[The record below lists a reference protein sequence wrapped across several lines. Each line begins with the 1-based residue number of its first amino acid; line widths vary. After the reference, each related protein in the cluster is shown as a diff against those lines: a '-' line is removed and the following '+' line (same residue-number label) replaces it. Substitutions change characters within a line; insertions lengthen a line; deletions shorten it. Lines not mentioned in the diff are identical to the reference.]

1 MPGNLTDLGPIAGRN
16 RHRWRLRYGGIS
28 RNVEGT
34 RAEAKKALT
43 ALVADVDAGRVMRST
58 VTVRRVIEDH
68 ITARGGSPTT
78 DQNDRRVMRLHLAPL
93 LDTPAAQLT
102 PKQIDDLYRALPLAP
117 QTVRRV
123 HSILSAALQTAWK
136 LGVIPSNPARRVTP
150 PKVPPRTPPQVDTDV
165 VLELLSI
172 PDDPL
177 LETFAL
183 VAAATGCR
191 AGELCGLRWECVDLD
206 AGTALIRQAIAYLGA
221 YGGLLV
227 KGTKTGVERTVS
239 LDVVAVAA
247 LRAWR
252 VRQASTALARGVPLG
267 PWVFTPDESA
277 ETPWSPPVASMRWS
291 RHCQRR
297 GHAGIGLH
305 KLRHW
310 FASASLESGMS
321 PQLVARQLGHSTPA
335 ITLRVYAHVV
345 AARPA
350 VSTLADAIGR
360 TSER

>member
-1 MPGNLTDLGPIAGRN
+1 VPGNLTDLGTLPGRN
-16 RHRWRLRYGGIS
+16 RRRWRLRYGGIS

-34 RAEAKKALT
+34 KAEAKRELA
-43 ALVADVDAGRVMRST
+43 ALVADVDAGRVIRST
-58 VTVRRVIEDH
+58 VIVRDVLDDH
-68 ITARGGSPTT
+68 IAARGGSPTT
-78 DQNDRRVMRLHLAPL
+78 DLSDRRVIDRHLAPL
-93 LDTPAAQLT
+93 LDVPAAQLT
-102 PKQIDDLYRALPLAP
+102 PKQIDDLYRSLPLAP
-117 QTVRRV
+117 TTVRRV
-123 HSILSAALQTAWK
+123 HSILSAALQSAWK
-136 LGVIPSNPARRVTP
+136 LGVIVENPARRVTP
-150 PKVPPRTPPQVDTDV
+150 PRIPPRRPPQVDTTV

-177 LETFAL
+177 LEAFAL

-191 AGELCGLRWECVDLD
+191 AGELCGLQWKRVDMD

-221 YGGLLV
+221 GKPLLI
-227 KGTKTGVERTVS
+227 KGTKTGVERTVA
-239 LDVVAVAA
+239 LDDVAVAA

-277 ETPWSPPVASMRWS
+277 QTPWSPAVASMRWS

-297 GHAGIGLH
+297 GHAGVGLH

-310 FASASLESGMS
+310 FASASLEGGMS

-345 AARPA
+345 EQRPA
-350 VSTLADAIGR
+350 VSTLSDAKAQA
-360 TSER
+360 TKA